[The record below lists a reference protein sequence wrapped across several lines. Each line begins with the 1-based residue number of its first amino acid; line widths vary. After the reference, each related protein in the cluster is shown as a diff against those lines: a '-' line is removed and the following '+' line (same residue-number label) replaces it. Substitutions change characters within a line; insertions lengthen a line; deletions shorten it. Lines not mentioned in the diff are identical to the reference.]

1 MNIEEINNVINNWQ
15 TRVQKDITINDIFIF
30 GSSIINKGFLF
41 DDGTSDIDLVILMP
55 ENLSNAIERTNWIE
69 SLKMHKSKLEGSFI
83 ELFKRKQT
91 NEPIVSIIPIT
102 NTELTYDIHKSGV
115 RDFFKDNEFL
125 NLNSNQIVNGLIK
138 EKGLNQLDNIIRN
151 LLEFSQNIRNKY
163 LAIGLIDDKDL
174 LNWQSDI
181 DVAPKELIRSSALA
195 AYVENGKK
203 EVKEKTDLKIGLSH
217 LQHYFY
223 SRRFEHPLYLK
234 LYDWLSKRLLRKG
247 KLQNLESIDYI
258 FLSEVIFDMA
268 LSLIPIETSEKDID
282 LSKNRISEIDIN
294 NSIESNFF
302 IAKSGL
308 IRGDENE
315 IFKEILNAGIN
326 LSWKTKPHFKI
337 TLEEIDYLEK
347 EILKHPKNGEYI
359 DKLRKLKIIHRDL
372 IDGYNYIIYY
382 QNLLFKGSN
391 EILSD
396 VLTAL
401 RKFTLTRFKNRLLNK
416 NYKGVE
422 EGFLQAY
429 FNDYENIN
437 NRFPNNKINAVL
449 KFGLPDEELN
459 SFLKTNKALNE
470 KYENVDI
477 MALAAFNQPISS
489 IKTNL
494 LASFF
499 VPLLIQKLIES
510 DNKAIIEDI
519 ESQTFNETITNLRNW
534 SFGIM

>member
-55 ENLSNAIERTNWIE
+55 ESLSNAIERTNWIE

-519 ESQTFNETITNLRNW
+519 ESQTFNETITNLHNW